1 MLAMFNRNITSDV
14 INKRLGNNGP
24 SNPNYYRDDEQ
35 NGDNSNDYLEI
46 DVANSA
52 SNAMTIGIAAVL
64 FCSIGFGTYALTS
77 GDFQLPQLGWSS
89 NTAFVSEA
97 DASCK
102 QLWKEDTRNDKAINC
117 YLKTNIAR
125 LCNSQERVHLT
136 NLITSYR
143 NQENT
148 HLATLGT
155 KALASKFQAIGDY
168 ANLGMGSI
176 MAEVEAAKDA
186 NGNIDWNKHPGLQ
199 QKIDKAKADFESGSY
214 RTEPELD
221 GVEQQIAAGRA
232 VEASTNANIVLAQGV
247 KHLAELG
254 YVNQSDFGWLP
265 DRIVK
270 AAFKNPILVASSP
283 CNN

>member
-1 MLAMFNRNITSDV
+1 MHAMFKKNITSDL
-14 INKRLGNNGP
+14 INKRLGGNRP
-24 SNPNYYRDDEQ
+24 SNPSYHLDEEQDD
-35 NGDNSNDYLEI
+35 DSSNDYLEPE
-46 DVANSA
+46 VANSI
-52 SNAMTIGIAAVL
+52 SNAMTAGIAAIL
-64 FCSIGFGTYALTS
+64 FCSIGLGTYAFT
-77 GDFQLPQLGWSS
+77 DFQLPQLGWSS
-89 NTAFVSEA
+89 NAAFVSEA

-155 KALASKFQAIGDY
+155 KALASKFKAIGDY

-186 NGNIDWNKHPGLQ
+186 NGNIDWKKHPGLQ

-221 GVEQQIAAGRA
+221 GVEQQIAAGSA

-270 AAFKNPILVASSP
+270 AAFKNPIQVASSP